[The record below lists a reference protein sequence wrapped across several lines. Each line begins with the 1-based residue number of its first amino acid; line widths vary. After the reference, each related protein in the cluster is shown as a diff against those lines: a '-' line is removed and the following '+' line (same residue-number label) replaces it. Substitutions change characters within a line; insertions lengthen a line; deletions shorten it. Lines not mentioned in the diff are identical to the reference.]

1 MKTRGVFADFEVN
14 EGEIVPKRIKNI
26 ILYFLLCAMT
36 LLCGCSREK
45 TPENEISGQYWQSSD
60 YTIEEINAKFH
71 EKFYNDEREFK
82 AADVSGVALRAY
94 NIMLGYAESIIG
106 TEYYVY
112 DYYFAD
118 WEDPPHAWVIKLV
131 PYEMARTAES
141 EDRGIYISE
150 PISMFFNEDD
160 SAVQSTIEPYFMEKK
175 WFSELEAELS
185 ESFPEYEYELSVS
198 EFEAT
203 YPDVLHEKIPVKD
216 DYTYLINDDF
226 YSKLSEWE
234 YGNVIDVQ
242 LPANIKQS
250 GAAEIFERLKPTL
263 SRYCVT
269 QVRMFGEGL
278 DEVERFAIT
287 GSDIA

>member
-1 MKTRGVFADFEVN
+1 M
-14 EGEIVPKRIKNI
+14 PKRIKFAVI
-26 ILYFLLCAMT
+26 YLLLCAIV
-36 LLCGCSREK
+36 LLCGCSREAAPK
-45 TPENEISGQYWQSSD
+45 NEVSGQYWRSSN

-71 EKFYNDEREFK
+71 ERFFNDEREFK
-82 AADVSGVALRAY
+82 AADVSERALRAY
-94 NIMLGYAESIIG
+94 NIMLGYSESIIG
-106 TEYYVY
+106 TEYYIY

-118 WEDPPHAWVIKLV
+118 WADPPHSWVIKLI

-141 EDRGIYISE
+141 EGRGIYLTE

-160 SAVQSTIEPYFMEKK
+160 SAVKSTIEPYFMEKK
-175 WFSELEAELS
+175 WFSRLEAELS
-185 ESFPEYEYELSVS
+185 DSFPEYEYELAVS
-198 EFEAT
+198 EFEAV

-234 YGNVIDVQ
+234 YGNVIDVE
-242 LPANIKQS
+242 LPADIKQS

-269 QVRMFGEGL
+269 KLRMFGDGL
-278 DEVERFAIT
+278 DEAEMFYIN
-287 GSDIA
+287 GSDII